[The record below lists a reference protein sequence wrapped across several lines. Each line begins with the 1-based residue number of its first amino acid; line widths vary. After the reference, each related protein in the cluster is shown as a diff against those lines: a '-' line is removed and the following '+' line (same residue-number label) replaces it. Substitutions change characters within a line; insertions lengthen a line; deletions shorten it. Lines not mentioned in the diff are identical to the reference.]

1 MTPAAL
7 VRWISGAL
15 IILILV
21 LAASSSTYTVQPGYR
36 GVSVTLGQVSTVFKD
51 EGFGFKPPFVTQIIP
66 VSIRQQTG
74 QFLADCYSADL
85 QQIKIAVRVLYR
97 VPQASVVELYRDF
110 QGDRFGSLIEPR
122 VAESIKEATAQ
133 RTAELIVQKREE
145 IKTRTLELARSKVGG
160 ILVIDDIVLEDI
172 SLTGELERA
181 IEQKMVQEQEA
192 AKSRFKQNQ
201 AQIEANTIVIR
212 AKGEA
217 ESISLR
223 GKALRENPGVI
234 ELQIVERWDGVTPLV
249 VGPQATGSG
258 MILPLGN
265 LESFS
270 QTSSTP

>member
-7 VRWISGAL
+7 ARWIAGAL
-15 IILILV
+15 TILVLV
-21 LAASSSTYTVQPGYR
+21 LAASTSTYTVQPGFR

-74 QFLADCYSADL
+74 QFTASCYSADL

-97 VPQASVVELYRDF
+97 VPQASVVVLYRDF
-110 QGDRFGSLIEPR
+110 QGDRFASLIEPR

-145 IKTRTLELARSKVGG
+145 IKTRTLELARSKIGEV
-160 ILVIDDIVLEDI
+160 LVIEDIVLEDI

-201 AQIEANTIVIR
+201 AQIEANTTVIR

-265 LESFS
+265 LESLS
-270 QTSSTP
+270 QSAPTP

>member
-7 VRWISGAL
+7 VRWIAGAL

-66 VSIRQQTG
+66 ISIRQQTG
-74 QFLADCYSADL
+74 QFSADCYSADL

-160 ILVIDDIVLEDI
+160 ILIIEDIVLEDI

-201 AQIEANTIVIR
+201 AQIEANTTVIR

-270 QTSSTP
+270 QPSPTP